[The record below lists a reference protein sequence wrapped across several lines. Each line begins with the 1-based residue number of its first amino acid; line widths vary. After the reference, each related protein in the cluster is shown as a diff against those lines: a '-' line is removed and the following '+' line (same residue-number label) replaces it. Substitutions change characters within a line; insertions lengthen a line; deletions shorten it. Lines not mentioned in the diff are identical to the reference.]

1 MQHEDTIALWL
12 NRHLPTPLA
21 AFAMFVIKQAW
32 ACLFAGCLLIALI
45 GTKLIWQDDWP
56 LARYDA
62 LVLTAISLQILFLWL
77 KLESWTEAKVIA
89 VFHITGTLMEFF
101 KVSAGSWCYPEPGL
115 LKLYDVPLFSGFM
128 YAAVG
133 SYMVRVIRLFN
144 MLFAPFPP
152 MVWHFG
158 LAVAVYINFFSHHFI
173 WDVRVLLFLGTI
185 LDTASIILIV
195 VPLFLGLI
203 ESMGLSL
210 VWFGIVAVVAA
221 EIGLLTPPLGLS
233 CFVIKA
239 TLDDDR
245 IIPHRSDQGGRAIGS
260 RRLELLQDN
269 RQLIGRM
276 FHVHQQPVIADIR
289 HRIRRKPRAQADPQP
304 DLRRPGLKTT
314 LEGVLSH
321 VIHSL
326 IFLCGGLRDA
336 C

>member
-45 GTKLIWQDDWP
+45 GTKLIWLDDWP
-56 LARYDA
+56 LARYVA

-101 KVSAGSWCYPEPGL
+101 KVSAGSWSYPEPGL

-185 LDTASIILIV
+185 LLYAQTRIWFRIGARWYWMPLPLAAFLSC
-195 VPLFLGLI
+195 LFLWIAENVGTFTGTWIYAGQGQLQ
-203 ESMGLSL
+203 MVSL
-210 VWFGIVAVVAA
+210 DKVGSWYLLLYVAFATVTLVKRDVLKRNPVAPA
-221 EIGLLTPPLGLS
+221 QTAP
-233 CFVIKA
+233 A
-239 TLDDDR
+239 Q
-245 IIPHRSDQGGRAIGS
+245 RS
-260 RRLELLQDN
+260 
-269 RQLIGRM
+269 
-276 FHVHQQPVIADIR
+276 
-289 HRIRRKPRAQADPQP
+289 QAVQM
-304 DLRRPGLKTT
+304 R
-314 LEGVLSH
+314 
-321 VIHSL
+321 
-326 IFLCGGLRDA
+326 
-336 C
+336 